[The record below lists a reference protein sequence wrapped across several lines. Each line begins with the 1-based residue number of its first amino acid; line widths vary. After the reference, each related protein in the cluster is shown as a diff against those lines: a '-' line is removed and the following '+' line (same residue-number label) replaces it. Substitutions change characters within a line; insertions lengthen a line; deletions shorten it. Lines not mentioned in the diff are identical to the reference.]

1 MWDVFEIVGD
11 LELVESVGE
20 LLAEVG
26 LHGWT
31 LIRTAGPAGTLLR
44 ARRVARALQHSR
56 SRSRLA
62 REVFKMLRQ
71 SGQRN
76 RRPVKVMER
85 VAKRVLQESQVSLP
99 R

>member
-56 SRSRLA
+56 SRLA